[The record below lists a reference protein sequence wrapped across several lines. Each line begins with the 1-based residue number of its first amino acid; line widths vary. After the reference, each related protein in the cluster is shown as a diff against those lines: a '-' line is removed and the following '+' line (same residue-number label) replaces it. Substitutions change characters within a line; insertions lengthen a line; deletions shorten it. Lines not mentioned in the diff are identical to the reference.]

1 MQATYRPPA
10 RAPAHWLD
18 AKAAEAPVPVP
29 FLDEDEATMAVA
41 AVEAVLRRARLAAAQ
56 VRRIAVSSRTGSG
69 FAPTLAAALGV
80 PPERVEEGAAILY
93 GQTHVGTPGEGPVL
107 HVQSD
112 APRPGRVPAEG
123 VGAGAFATAR
133 LSGPGMGEAGDG
145 EVPVRA
151 FTPERDVVDRLGQWE
166 RDSTRRTTM
175 GAYVPSGTWQ
185 RSLGARYRL
194 EGAQCPGGHVE
205 YPPRPLCGQCGR
217 PTSPA
222 PLPRPGVVETYTVVA
237 KGAGPSEY
245 DPWQSVAGE
254 YAVVVARFGA
264 ARVPGLWADAPAEAP
279 RIGARVEPVFR
290 RLFGQDG
297 EWRYGLKLRP
307 A

>member
-1 MQATYRPPA
+1 MQATYLPPA
-10 RAPAHWLD
+10 RVPAQWF
-18 AKAAEAPVPVP
+18 EPTGTSAPVPVP

-41 AVEAVLRRARLAAAQ
+41 AATSVLHRGRLAATQ
-56 VRRIAVSSRTGSG
+56 VRRIAVSSRTGTG
-69 FAPTLAAALGV
+69 LAPTIAAALGV
-80 PPERVEEGAAILY
+80 APERVEESAAILF

-107 HVQSD
+107 LIQTE
-112 APRPGRVPAEG
+112 APRPGRVPSEG
-123 VGAGAFATAR
+123 VGKGAFAVAK
-133 LSGPGMGEAGDG
+133 LSGPGIAADGD
-145 EVPVRA
+145 VRLGA
-151 FTPERDVVDRLGQWE
+151 DPFSLERDVVDKLAQWE
-166 RDSTRRTTM
+166 RDATRRVTM
-175 GAYVPSGTWQ
+175 GAYIPAATWQ

-194 EGAQCPGGHVE
+194 EGATCPQGHVS
-205 YPPRPLCGQCGR
+205 YPPRTLCPACGS
-217 PTSPA
+217 PSTSV
-222 PLPRPGVVETYTVVA
+222 PLPRPGTVETYTVVA

-264 ARVPGLWADAPAEAP
+264 ARVPGVWTDAPTSSL